1 MTLFRR
7 VARVLAILL
16 AALLGSYLLVAYIL
30 LPEGWNH
37 YEHHPSLATF
47 PKVTTNADGIPGDP
61 LNVGLMG
68 TREEVM
74 AAFAAAGWQQAARLG
89 LRSDLAIAE
98 SVVLDHPDPNAPVSN
113 LYLWGRPE
121 DLAFEQVVGTSARE
135 RQHVRFWRAD
145 EASRD
150 GRPLW
155 IGAASFDQS
164 VGFSHLTGQITH
176 HIASDLD
183 AERDRLMA
191 DLAAARQL
199 QIMYQVTGVGPTLNG
214 RNAEGDRY
222 FTDGEVTIGVLVKD
236 NVPLTQPV
244 VQLPNPT
251 AVNLKNQ
258 FWSWLHPLL
267 NEQQNPQVEVT
278 KKP

>member
-1 MTLFRR
+1 MNRFKRAVR
-7 VARVLAILL
+7 AFVILL
-16 AALLGSYLLVAYIL
+16 TIFLGGYLLVAYLL
-30 LPEGWNH
+30 LPEGWRH

-61 LNVGLMG
+61 LNVGLIG

-74 AAFAAAGWQQAARLG
+74 AAFTAAGWYRADPLG
-89 LRSDLAIAE
+89 LGSDLEIAE
-98 SVVLDHPDPNAPVSN
+98 SVVLDRPDPNAPVSQ

-121 DLAFEQVVGTSARE
+121 DLAFEKPVGASARE
-135 RQHVRFWRAD
+135 RQHVRFWRTS
-145 EASRD
+145 ETGGD

-164 VGFSHLTGQITH
+164 IGFSHLTGQVTH
-176 HIASDLD
+176 HIAPDID

-191 DLAAARQL
+191 DLAAAGQL
-199 QIMYQVTGVGPTLNG
+199 QTLYQVTGVGPTLNG

-236 NVPLTQPV
+236 NVPLAQPV
-244 VQLPNPT
+244 VKLPNPMVVT
-251 AVNLKNQ
+251 LKNQ
-258 FWSWLHPLL
+258 FWSWLRPLL
-267 NEQQNPQVEVT
+267 T
-278 KKP
+278 K